1 MVAMESGS
9 VLPEAKKMLLV
20 IDEGHHI
27 ADVARDSLE
36 VEANITLPHLTAQ
49 LDNFVRHIE
58 HYLSQYCPVK
68 PPKLAK
74 ANHLIRHR
82 QKLIDCFNQV
92 MAITQHLLPD
102 NSQDPIYLFKL
113 GQLPAELNVC
123 CQQLLQLSHDFVVLT
138 EKIVEHLS
146 EQTGKHDAATLHRSL
161 LISSK
166 MLSYWQNMVKLWR
179 LAGCETSSNAPVS
192 KWLSRHYDKNQL
204 HYYFHCAGI
213 RVNEQLNQ
221 LLWQNIPHIIVT
233 SATLRSL
240 DSYAR
245 FTELTGLNER
255 EDDRFVSLEASFDHV
270 KQGQLVIPKMSIEPT
285 WQNEILHLA

>member
-1 MVAMESGS
+1 MFSQKLLVLSLLSIFLARWKIKQVDVIVTNHALVMAAMESGS

-20 IDEGHHI
+20 LDERHHI

-58 HYLSQYCPVK
+58 HYLSHYFPVK

-74 ANHLIRHR
+74 TNHLIRHR
-82 QKLIDCFNQV
+82 QKLIDCFSQV

-113 GQLPAELNVC
+113 GQLPEELDVC
-123 CQQLLQLSHDFVVLT
+123 CQQL
-138 EKIVEHLS
+138 
-146 EQTGKHDAATLHRSL
+146 
-161 LISSK
+161 SSK

-192 KWLSRHYDKNQL
+192 KWLSRHYDKIS
-204 HYYFHCAGI
+204 YITIF
-213 RVNEQLNQ
+213 
-221 LLWQNIPHIIVT
+221 IV
-233 SATLRSL
+233 
-240 DSYAR
+240 
-245 FTELTGLNER
+245 R
-255 EDDRFVSLEASFDHV
+255 EYGSMNS
-270 KQGQLVIPKMSIEPT
+270 
-285 WQNEILHLA
+285 